1 MGSAGWDRHS
11 PARGAAPG
19 SRRSGMGVWIA
30 ACTVAVVVS
39 GMGYSLWWPA
49 VVRHASF
56 YWLAPGDIWGTVR
69 EAHWVSSGALSYLY
83 SSGYH
88 LVTFPGMA
96 IVLTP
101 FVVVG
106 TQLHLSES
114 FPHVLP
120 ILKPTEWLLLGPVTM
135 ACSAIALVGFDAL
148 ARALGINSSRRRV
161 LCLLESAAFWQVTV
175 IWGHPEDVIA
185 AGLCAFA
192 LARTIEQRD
201 VSAGWLFGAA
211 LAFQPLVI
219 AAVPILLAFVG
230 LRRAPSLL
238 VRMSILPGVLLV
250 ATVVPN
256 PHATLHVLLTQPNF
270 PTIDHP
276 TPWVLVAPRIA
287 RGVVAA
293 GPGRIVGLAAAAA
306 LALPAARCRAHPTAI
321 VWLVTVALGFRC
333 LFESVMDP
341 YYVAPAI
348 GFALVSAMSRRWQWI
363 AAAVIASASLTVVCQ
378 LRLGIWPYWLQMVAA
393 FAVLYGAACPFW
405 GRVRVAPPTDKSP
418 LGESV
423 PPGERSDPVG
433 SVPEYLTVAATGHAH
448 GGRLRD

>member
-1 MGSAGWDRHS
+1 MGL
-11 PARGAAPG
+11 
-19 SRRSGMGVWIA
+19 WIT
-30 ACTVAVVVS
+30 ACTAAVVVI
-39 GMGYSLWWPA
+39 GMAYSLWWPA

-56 YWLAPGDIWGTVR
+56 YWLVPGDLWGTVR

-106 TQLHLSES
+106 TQFHLSES
-114 FPHVLP
+114 FPHILP

-135 ACSAIALVGFDAL
+135 ACSAIALVGFNAL
-148 ARALGINSSRRRV
+148 ARALGASSTRRRI

-192 LARTIEQRD
+192 LARAIEERD

-230 LRRAPSLL
+230 RRRAPGLL
-238 VRMSILPGVLLV
+238 VRMAILPGVLLV

-287 RGVVAA
+287 RGIVAA
-293 GPGRIVGLAAAAA
+293 GPGRVVGLAAAAA
-306 LALPAARCRAHPTAI
+306 LAIPAARSRAHPMAI
-321 VWLVTVALGFRC
+321 AWLVAVALGFRC

-348 GFALVSAMSRRWQWI
+348 GFALVAAVSRRWAWI
-363 AAAVIASASLTVVCQ
+363 AVATAASASLTVVCQ
-378 LRLGIWPYWLQMVAA
+378 LRLGMWPYWLQMVGA
-393 FAVLYGAACPFW
+393 FAVLYAAGCPLW
-405 GRVRVAPPTDKSP
+405 GRVPVSRPTDLIPVDASAQAGRP
-418 LGESV
+418 AAPV
-423 PPGERSDPVG
+423 DP
-433 SVPEYLTVAATGHAH
+433 VPEYFSAATARHAH
-448 GGRLRD
+448 DGSPLLD